1 MSSQPVRRT
10 QPALR
15 GFTLIEV
22 LVAMTIMAVMAAMA
36 WQGIDAMVRARA
48 IASNRFEQLLR
59 VNAVLSQWEYDLNAV
74 QNSQTSVPALAF
86 NGATLTLTRRTT
98 SGMQLVVWSLRN
110 GVWQRWAGP
119 SVSTQKALEEQWSA
133 SSQFFGNE
141 AEQLSALTSV
151 SEWQLYFYRD
161 NAWTNAQSS
170 AGTPS
175 SNVLAIAAPPPANGA
190 SSVGAVRVVNRT
202 TQPPLPQGVRL
213 VLSFDGAKGLS
224 GKVTRDIIVNP
235 Q

>member
-59 VNAVLSQWEYDLNAV
+59 VNAV